1 MRRILG
7 GFWEPE
13 ILDFRIFFDVFSKQI
28 LKRVSEEKKID
39 QNGPKDADDGFWGR
53 GSGGPR
59 APGERKREGN
69 PEPCGQNFSDRSFGV
84 RTLQIGPEM
93 KHLYPARRCH
103 TCGGRRIETPQGGH
117 RRPPT
122 PAEDLGLTLT

>member
-1 MRRILG
+1 MVLG
-7 GFWEPE
+7 GFGEAQ
-13 ILDFRIFFDVFSKQI
+13 IHDFRIFFEVFSKQI
-28 LKRVSEEKKID
+28 LKRVSEGQKID
-39 QNGPKDADDGFWGR
+39 PRGFKGADDGFLGR

-93 KHLYPARRCH
+93 KHIYLARRCH
-103 TCGGRRIETPQGGH
+103 TFGGRRIENPQGGH